1 MSSLVLFSSLT
12 VGLLTSLHSETVT
25 ESAPLMDSYIVGAR
39 GGGGIVSV
47 YALTASLDA
56 GRLRLFGQGPANLSV
71 HLRASESV

>member
-39 GGGGIVSV
+39 GGGIVSV